1 MSFPTVRRATLTL
14 ALCAVARAQYIA
26 NVVSY
31 GAVGDGVTLNTHAF
45 VAATADIAAH
55 GGGVLYVPPGRFLLS
70 PFNLTSRLELR
81 LDGATL
87 LASVATDGVCNF
99 VDWTVIAPLPS
110 YGRGRDFPGPRYTS
124 LLHGWNLTDVR
135 ITSNSS
141 EYGVVDG
148 QGGAWWE
155 CIKNGSL
162 IITPGHLVELLYSE
176 RIEIDH
182 VRFVDSP
189 FWNLHPWVAG
199 VVGEWRLPLRH
210 TCRLNPLSHLAGCR
224 TPSPRSY
231 SSRYVHIHD
240 IAVEAPIHSTNTDGI
255 DPDST
260 QHLLAERLNIST
272 GDGACRCGGVGRGR
286 GCASRR
292 TQAAAKPVAAATGG
306 QRAHRRP
313 PPQTASPSSRASAPR
328 ASPTTSPPPT

>member
-1 MSFPTVRRATLTL
+1 MRRPLAL
-14 ALCAVARAQYIA
+14 ALCAAATRAQFIA
-26 NVVSY
+26 NIVSY
-31 GAVGDGVTLNTHAF
+31 GAVGDGVTLNTAAF
-45 VAATADIAAH
+45 VAATADIASH

-70 PFNLTSRLELR
+70 PFNMTSRMELR

-87 LASVATDGVCNF
+87 LASVATDGVCQF

-148 QGGAWWE
+148 QGTGWWD

-162 IITPGHLVELLYSE
+162 KITPGHLVELLYSE

-189 FWNLHPWVAG
+189 FWNLHPCV
-199 VVGEWRLPLRH
+199 RL
-210 TCRLNPLSHLAGCR
+210 
-224 TPSPRSY
+224 
-231 SSRYVHIHD
+231 
-240 IAVEAPIHSTNTDGI
+240 
-255 DPDST
+255 
-260 QHLLAERLNIST
+260 
-272 GDGACRCGGVGRGR
+272 
-286 GCASRR
+286 
-292 TQAAAKPVAAATGG
+292 
-306 QRAHRRP
+306 RRP
-313 PPQTASPSSRASAPR
+313 P
-328 ASPTTSPPPT
+328 TSPPDQPPPPCRPPLAHCLQLLLALCAHPRHRRGGPDPLHQHGRHRPRQHAALAGGAAQHQHRRR